1 MDIQRNVEL
10 AQFSSFKVGGKADYF
25 FEANSRDEAVE
36 ALSFA
41 RAKNLPVTILGGG
54 SNILISDKGISGL
67 VILVNIKGIK
77 IIDQNFAQPLLE
89 IGAGELWDDAVA
101 FAAANNLWGIEN
113 MSAIP
118 GRVGAFASGNV
129 GAYGQEAAQVL
140 QSVEA
145 LNIKTG
151 ENKTF
156 SNPDMQFAYRK
167 SILNTVEKGNYVI
180 TTVTLR
186 LQKEPN
192 PNLSYKDV
200 QKYFE
205 KQQTAVAGFQPSI
218 KEIREAIIAIRQAK
232 LPEPKI
238 IGNAGSFFKNIFV
251 DDGEFKTIQETVKK
265 NFGQEAAD
273 KISFQ
278 ADGSARKIS
287 AAYLIEL
294 CGLKGWSVG
303 GAQIY
308 PKHSLIIVNTGNA
321 TAGDILNLAK
331 HIRQEVFAKT
341 LARLTPE
348 PIFLGYSELELQEFY
363 DLT

>member
-25 FEANSRDEAVE
+25 FEGNSRSEAME

-41 RAKNLPVTILGGG
+41 RAQNLPVTILGGG
-54 SNILISDKGISGL
+54 SNILISDKGIAGL

-77 IIDQNFAQPLLE
+77 IIDQNPDQPLLE

-129 GAYGQEAAQVL
+129 GAYGQEASQVL
-140 QSVEA
+140 QSVKA
-145 LNIKTG
+145 VNIKTG
-151 ENKTF
+151 ESKTF
-156 SNPDMQFAYRK
+156 FNPDMQFSYRK
-167 SILNTVEKGNYVI
+167 SILNTAEKGNYVI

-186 LQKEPN
+186 LQKEAN

-205 KQQTAVAGFQPSI
+205 KRLANETDFQPSI
-218 KEIREAIIAIRQAK
+218 KEIRVAIIAIRGAK

-238 IGNAGSFFKNIFV
+238 IGNAGSFFKNIFAE
-251 DDGEFKTIQETVKK
+251 DADFKTIQETVKK

-278 ADGSARKIS
+278 VDGSTRKIS

-294 CGLKGWSVG
+294 CGLKGRAVG

-321 TAGDILNLAK
+321 MAGDILNLAK
-331 HIRQEVFAKT
+331 HIRREVFAKT
-341 LARLTPE
+341 KAVLMPE
-348 PIFLGYSELELQEFY
+348 PIFLGYSEPELQEFY